1 MYVHSTMYVAVLCE
15 AVMCEP
21 ALYVFPPTKYIR
33 TYLCCSSVHM
43 YVCWK
48 LQLPCGHSCSLT
60 CHPGACADVCRRRVT
75 LRCPCKRLKKVS
87 ILSDF
92 LTLPCIQ
99 SSLVYIHMYVCSS
112 WFICHVFVLRP
123 CHPFYVFPFAISV
136 PNVGSKML

>member
-15 AVMCEP
+15 AVMCGP
-21 ALYVFPPTKYIR
+21 AIYVFPPTTYIR
-33 TYLCCSSVHM
+33 MYLYCSSVHM

-99 SSLVYIHMYVCSS
+99 SSLVYIQMSVHPDSYFMFLCCVLVIPSTCSPLQ
-112 WFICHVFVLRP
+112 FL
-123 CHPFYVFPFAISV
+123 FP
-136 PNVGSKML
+136 M